1 MLRDSVPLGGAGGE
15 SQGRGR
21 HSLKAVRNKLK
32 LLTLGWFGELG
43 EMEGFTLA
51 RGHEHLHAHPVTQY
65 F

>member
-32 LLTLGWFGELG
+32 LLNPGRFRELG
-43 EMEGFTLA
+43 EMEGSTLA
-51 RGHEHLHAHPVTQY
+51 GGHRHLHAHPVTQY